1 MTVALE
7 RLLVERLL
15 DVQEHPGPQ
24 HAIDAVNLGAM
35 RIFHGLA
42 LGVVLA
48 VDRRPFLGDHAGGEP
63 EPEAEKMRYQGMELK
78 GPMRLAAMEID
89 RDGGDRDVRKHERG
103 DDVAPPRKVQ

>member
-15 DVQEHPGPQ
+15 HVQEHAGPQ

-35 RIFHGLA
+35 RIFDGLA

-48 VDRRPFLGDHAGGEP
+48 VDRRPFLGNHAGGEP
-63 EPEAEKMRYQGMELK
+63 EPETEKMRNQGMQLE
-78 GPMRLAAMEID
+78 GAMRLATMKID
-89 RDGGDRDVRKHERG
+89 RDGGDRNVRKHERG
-103 DDVAPPRKVQ
+103 GDVAPPRKVQ